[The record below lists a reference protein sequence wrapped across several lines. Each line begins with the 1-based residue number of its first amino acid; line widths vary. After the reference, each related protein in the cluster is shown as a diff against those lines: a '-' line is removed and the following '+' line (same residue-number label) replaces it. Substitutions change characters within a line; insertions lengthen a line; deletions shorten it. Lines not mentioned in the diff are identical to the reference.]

1 MAGIMREIFRE
12 RGNISHHYR
21 CSCALPLSPAY
32 RSPVRRAL
40 RSMSKGAQLL
50 SPHFSKE
57 RERERG
63 REAKLEFIAVTIALP
78 IERFIIINN
87 KRTI

>member
-57 RERERG
+57 RERG
-63 REAKLEFIAVTIALP
+63 REAKLEFIAVTTALP
-78 IERFIIINN
+78 IERFIIIII